1 MQHFTRRCKHCG
13 KAYVYCTYGNG
24 PKYGTQEGCSME
36 YCVECQKAITD
47 ALAKIPVKIVKKY
60 DFVND
65 ENKIERI
72 SKIFEEEKEKYYST
86 PKFLNAHKMIPDW
99 NFKSVESCYIDKTE
113 YYKCITYDGTILY
126 KVAVEYNVTEGKFT
140 GENYFEFDAQ
150 DGYVP
155 VSQFKLPQLSS
166 SELIVRPMSP
176 PKGDLFYIEAKWSN
190 NSSKD
195 DKRSIRKSIKRK

>member
-13 KAYVYCTYGNG
+13 KSYVYCTYGNG
-24 PKYGTQEGCSME
+24 PEYGTQKGCSME
-36 YCVECQKAITD
+36 YCAECQKAIND
-47 ALAKIPVKIVKKY
+47 ALAKIPTRIIKDYSFVKGEK
-60 DFVND
+60 
-65 ENKIERI
+65 EIERI

-86 PKFLNAHKMIPDW
+86 PKFLNVHKMIPAW
-99 NFKSVESCYIDKTE
+99 NFKSVELCYIDKTE
-113 YYKCITYDGTILY
+113 YYKCIAYDGTILY
-126 KVAVEYNVTEGKFT
+126 KVAVEYDVIEGKLT
-140 GENYFEFDAQ
+140 GETYFEVDAH
-150 DGYVP
+150 DGYVS

-176 PKGDLFYIEAKWSN
+176 PKGDLFYIEAKWNN